1 MRFETIVPHVCED
14 IHRKAANEIII
25 VKNFTA
31 CCQGWTPF
39 CLSQRSIDCICGT
52 LNHQTWAK
60 AQSHH
65 ARYYFIARAP
75 ADTCRHPS
83 TAAKS
88 PTLCW
93 VLQQLKVDVR
103 FGSKADIC
111 SAIGHVRFTPKSGHV
126 RCTSACPLSANS
138 GHRPPH
144 SITSSAR
151 SKNAS
156 ETFSPIA
163 LAALTLTTNS
173 NFVGRTTGRSP
184 AFSPL
189 RILAT

>member
-103 FGSKADIC
+103 FGSKADMC
-111 SAIGHVRFTPKSGHV
+111 SANRHVRSAPNSGDLQRTNLCPLCARSGH
-126 RCTSACPLSANS
+126 SAL
-138 GHRPPH
+138 H
-144 SITSSAR
+144 SINSSAR
-151 SKNAS
+151 CWSWKGTSRPSAFAVLRLMIS
-156 ETFSPIA
+156 
-163 LAALTLTTNS
+163 S
-173 NFVGRTTGRSP
+173 NFVGNCTGSSP
-184 AFSPL
+184 AFAPL
-189 RILAT
+189 RMRST